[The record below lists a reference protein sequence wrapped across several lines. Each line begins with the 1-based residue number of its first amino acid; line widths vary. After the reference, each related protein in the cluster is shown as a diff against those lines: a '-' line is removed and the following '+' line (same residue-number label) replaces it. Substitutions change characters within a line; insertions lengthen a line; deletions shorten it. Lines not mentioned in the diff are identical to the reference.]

1 MKFLSAAV
9 HAHGVVDRTA
19 VLLINLGTPRAPTA
33 AAVRQFLHEFLLDPR
48 VVEIPRLPWW
58 LLLKTVILPTRS
70 AASAARYASVW
81 TDEGSPLLAHSERQQ
96 RALISEL
103 QRRGLDLDVYLAM
116 RYGDP
121 SIAAAFERMR
131 REQVS
136 RLLVVPMYPQY
147 SAATTASALDGV
159 THILQRT
166 RNLPELRWIRG
177 FHDDAGYVEALRR
190 SVGAHWDAHGRP
202 DKLLIS
208 FHGLPRR
215 NLDLGDPYHCEC
227 VTTGRLLAEALEL
240 QPREYAVSF
249 QSRFG
254 RARWL
259 EPYTADTLRAL
270 ARQGAGRVDVI
281 CPGFVADCLETL
293 EEIALEARREFLTSG
308 GRELRYI
315 PCLNESPRFIGAL
328 ADLVERHSQ
337 GWPTRIQERA
347 LRQQAAQRAAER
359 ALAAGAKR

>member
-1 MKFLSAAV
+1 L
-9 HAHGVVDRTA
+9 
-19 VLLINLGTPRAPTA
+19 
-33 AAVRQFLHEFLLDPR
+33 
-48 VVEIPRLPWW
+48 
-58 LLLKTVILPTRS
+58 
-70 AASAARYASVW
+70 
-81 TDEGSPLLAHSERQQ
+81 QQ
-96 RALISEL
+96 R
-103 QRRGLDLDVYLAM
+103 GLELDVHLAM

-121 SIAAAFERMR
+121 SIAAALECMR

-147 SAATTASALDGV
+147 SAATTASALDGGARV
-159 THILQRT
+159 LERT
-166 RNLPELRWIRG
+166 RNVPELRWIRG
-177 FHDDAGYVEALRR
+177 FHDDPGYIEALRR
-190 SVGAHWDAHGRP
+190 SVRAHWDAHGRP
-202 DKLLIS
+202 GKLVIS

-215 NLDLGDPYHCEC
+215 NLDRGDPYHCEC
-227 VTTGRLLAEALEL
+227 LKTGRLLAEALEL
-240 QPREYAVSF
+240 QPSEYVVSF

-270 ARQGAGRVDVI
+270 AHQGVGRVDVI

-308 GRELRYI
+308 GREFRFI

-328 ADLVERHSQ
+328 ADLIERHVQ
-337 GWPTRIQERA
+337 GWPTRKQERTQ
-347 LRQQAAQRAAER
+347 RQQQAQSGAER